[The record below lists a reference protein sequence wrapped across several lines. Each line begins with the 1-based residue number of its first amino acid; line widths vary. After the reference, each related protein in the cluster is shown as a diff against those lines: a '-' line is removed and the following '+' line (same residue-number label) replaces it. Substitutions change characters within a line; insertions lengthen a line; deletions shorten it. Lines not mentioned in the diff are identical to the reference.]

1 MKNDLTRD
9 EWLALAAYLAGKP
22 LVAMGETGQTEHRL
36 RDFKAA
42 KKKIVKIAKQLEGEK

>member
-9 EWLALAAYLAGKP
+9 EWLALSAYLTGKP
-22 LVAMGETGQTEHRL
+22 LVAMGETGQGEHRV

-42 KKKIVKIAKQLEGEK
+42 KKKIIKIAKQMEETR